1 MVVTALFQN
10 LGREIDKLFNVIGGS
25 GSSDGNGGLGLG
37 NMLRNFLDG
46 GSNSNGGNNGG
57 GGFMDTIKTV
67 IQDSLTVENL
77 NTVKGLLRDYWGNHT
92 TDRNEVRENLD
103 EIRMA
108 LSKEGMGEKSM
119 MLARVINCVEYGEE
133 CDEDMDG
140 ARMNDVM
147 ITESEDMT
155 SMKDVMITGS
165 DDPVKTTIADSFGLN
180 AQVCGDPN

>member
-1 MVVTALFQN
+1 MVVTALFEN

-25 GSSDGNGGLGLG
+25 GSGDGNGGLGLG
-37 NMLRNFLDG
+37 SMLRNFLDG
-46 GSNSNGGNNGG
+46 GSNSNGGNIGGG

-133 CDEDMDG
+133 CDEDLDV
-140 ARMNDVM
+140 ARMNDEM
-147 ITESEDMT
+147 ITA
-155 SMKDVMITGS
+155 S
-165 DDPVKTTIADSFGLN
+165 DDPVTTTIAESFGLN
-180 AQVCGDPN
+180 AQVGGEQNNFISVLHIIEL